1 MTLEYLN
8 DLIDK
13 ALLEGQ
19 KRRGAMHQ
27 TNILN
32 AEFALG
38 KYFALLNI
46 IDEVYGID
54 EMIKTKDRTQATIDE
69 LTGIANEIY

>member
-8 DLIDK
+8 DLLDK

-46 IDEVYGID
+46 IGQLPI
-54 EMIKTKDRTQATIDE
+54 TQV
-69 LTGIANEIY
+69 